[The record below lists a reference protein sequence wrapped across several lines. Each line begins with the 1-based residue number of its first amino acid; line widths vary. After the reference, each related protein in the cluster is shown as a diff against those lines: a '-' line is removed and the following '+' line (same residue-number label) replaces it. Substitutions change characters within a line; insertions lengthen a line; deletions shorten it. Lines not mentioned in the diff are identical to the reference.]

1 MRAVVLFGIQGSGKS
16 TFCRERFYATHV
28 RLSLDLLRTRHREDV
43 LLHACL
49 AVQQPFVVDNTNPT
63 AAGRGRYLRL
73 ARAAGFER
81 VELYHVDATVDDALR
96 RNAGRPGEVPE
107 LAIRGTFAKLQVPT
121 AAEGFDQLV
130 RVTIGD
136 DGRFTEAEVTA

>member
-1 MRAVVLFGIQGSGKS
+1 MRAVVLCGIQGSGKT
-16 TFCRERFYATHV
+16 TFCRDRFYRTHV

-63 AAGRGRYLRL
+63 VAGRAHYLRL
-73 ARAAGFER
+73 ARAAGFA
-81 VELYHVDATVDDALR
+81 VELYFFQTSVDDALR

-121 AAEGFDQLV
+121 AAEGFDRLV
-130 RVTIGD
+130 RVTIDD
-136 DGRFTEAEVTA
+136 DGRFAEAEVTA